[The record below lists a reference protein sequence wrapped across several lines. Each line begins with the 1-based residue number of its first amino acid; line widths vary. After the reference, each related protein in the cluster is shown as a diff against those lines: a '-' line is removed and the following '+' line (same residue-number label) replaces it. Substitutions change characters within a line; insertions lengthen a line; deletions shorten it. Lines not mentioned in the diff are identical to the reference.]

1 MGKRKSSPRLT
12 TTPSFLV
19 LSLLLFPFPFDL
31 YVKNG
36 KHLPKETM
44 RMIMKTL
51 PSGDDDQIMLP

>member
-19 LSLLLFPFPFDL
+19 LSLLLFPFSFDL

-36 KHLPKETM
+36 KHLP
-44 RMIMKTL
+44 
-51 PSGDDDQIMLP
+51 

>member
-1 MGKRKSSPRLT
+1 MGKRKSSPRL

-19 LSLLLFPFPFDL
+19 LSLLLFPFSFDL

-51 PSGDDDQIMLP
+51 PSGDDNQIMLP